1 MLDEKIIDLYIERD
15 ESAIDE
21 TAKKY
26 GAYCHKI
33 AYNILLDVFDTE
45 ECVNDTYMRTWNAIP
60 PSIPKIFSA
69 FLAKITRNLAIDR
82 YNSAK
87 AKKRGNL
94 PESLDELSEVIG
106 VNSISE
112 KIELSELG
120 AAISRFLYGEKEL
133 SRRLFVKRYFF
144 QEKIESIAKEHG
156 LTSASVKVTLHRM
169 RTRLAA
175 YLSKE
180 GYFI

>member
-1 MLDEKIIDLYIERD
+1 MLDEEIIDLYNKRD

-33 AYNILLDVFDTE
+33 AYNILFDVFETE

-69 FLAKITRNLAIDR
+69 FLAKITRNLAIDK

-106 VNSISE
+106 ENNISE
-112 KIELSELG
+112 RLELSELG

-144 QEKIESIAKEHG
+144 EEKIESIAKEHG

-169 RTRLAA
+169 RKRLSEF
-175 YLSKE
+175 LKKE
-180 GYFI
+180 GFFL